1 MAYSHEILVAAPA
14 LLVLSR
20 VSFMI
25 AQIEMGGMTGMGR
38 YDSISNNIYESKL
51 FISIF
56 CIEKSFSN
64 RTHET

>member
-25 AQIEMGGMTGMGR
+25 AQIETGR

>member
-25 AQIEMGGMTGMGR
+25 AQIEMGGMTVFPT
-38 YDSISNNIYESKL
+38 IYMNPSCL
-51 FISIF
+51 SPFF
-56 CIEKSFSN
+56 V
-64 RTHET
+64 

>member
-25 AQIEMGGMTGMGR
+25 AQIEMGGMTVYMNP
-38 YDSISNNIYESKL
+38 SCLSP
-51 FISIF
+51 FF
-56 CIEKSFSN
+56 V
-64 RTHET
+64 